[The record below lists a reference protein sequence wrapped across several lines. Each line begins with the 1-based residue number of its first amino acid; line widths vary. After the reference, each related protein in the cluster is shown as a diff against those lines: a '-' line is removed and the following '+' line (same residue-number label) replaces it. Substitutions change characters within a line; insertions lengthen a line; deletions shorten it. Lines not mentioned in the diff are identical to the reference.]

1 MRPIVAPTIEKHNLR
16 FLTGPFSIAASMI
29 DVRRLRVLRE
39 VAVTGT
45 VSGAARA
52 LGYTPSAVSQ
62 QLAALARESGAELLR
77 RRGRHVELTAEGRLL
92 VEVAERVGAE
102 LEAAEAELAA
112 RAARPNGVVR
122 LLAFATALQT
132 LVPRAAAA
140 LARTAPGLQLEI
152 DEADPDD
159 ALRLLVQERADVVV
173 AHDYDLLERRSS
185 ARVHRRELLDDE
197 LRLVGAVA
205 PAAAARQPRTATARQ
220 PRTATARQPP
230 AAPARQPRTAPAD
243 RPPPSPP
250 PSSRRRRDE
259 PAPVALASLAD
270 RRWVLPD
277 RGSACDRVVER
288 ACAAAGFAPAVVA
301 RSSDFAAIAALAEA
315 CDAVALVPRLAL
327 RGHGSDASGH
337 PLEAPVG
344 RQVFA
349 AVRDGAQRR
358 PLEARVLDAL
368 AAAA

>member
-1 MRPIVAPTIEKHNLR
+1 
-16 FLTGPFSIAASMI
+16 MI

-39 VAVTGT
+39 VAVAGT

-92 VEVAERVGAE
+92 VELAERVGAE

-112 RAARPNGVVR
+112 RAAQPGGVVR

-132 LVPRAAAA
+132 LVPRAVAQ

-173 AHDYDLLERRSS
+173 AHDYDLLERRRS
-185 ARVHRRELLDDE
+185 ARVHRRELFDDE
-197 LRLVGAVA
+197 LRLVGAVE
-205 PAAAARQPRTATARQ
+205 PG
-220 PRTATARQPP
+220 
-230 AAPARQPRTAPAD
+230 
-243 RPPPSPP
+243 
-250 PSSRRRRDE
+250 RD
-259 PAPVALASLAD
+259 AVALASLAD

-288 ACAAAGFAPAVVA
+288 ACAAAGFAPDVVA
-301 RSSDFAAIAALAEA
+301 RSSDFAAIVALADA
-315 CDAVALVPRLAL
+315 CDAVALVPRIAL
-327 RGHGSDASGH
+327 RGDAPAIGAPAPDAPGSPASAARGTPAPDAPGSPALAAPHTH
-337 PLEAPVG
+337 PPAPAGRPLTQPVG

-368 AAAA
+368 TSVSEPPRVKAGRPNADR

>member
-1 MRPIVAPTIEKHNLR
+1 
-16 FLTGPFSIAASMI
+16 MI
-29 DVRRLRVLRE
+29 DVRRLRILRE
-39 VAVTGT
+39 VAVAGT
-45 VSGAARA
+45 ISGAARA

-112 RAARPNGVVR
+112 RAARPGGVVR

-132 LVPRAAAA
+132 IVPRAAAA
-140 LARTAPGLQLEI
+140 LARSAPGLELEI

-159 ALRLLVQERADVVV
+159 ALRLLVQERADVAI

-185 ARVHRRELLDDE
+185 ARVHRRELLGDE
-197 LRLVGAVA
+197 LRVVGTGDA
-205 PAAAARQPRTATARQ
+205 
-220 PRTATARQPP
+220 
-230 AAPARQPRTAPAD
+230 
-243 RPPPSPP
+243 
-250 PSSRRRRDE
+250 
-259 PAPVALASLAD
+259 APVALAALAG

-288 ACAAAGFAPAVVA
+288 ACAAAGFAPRVVA
-301 RSSDFAAIAALAEA
+301 RSSDFAAIAALADA

-327 RGHGSDASGH
+327 ARRLPDGDGQ
-337 PLEAPVG
+337 PLQTPV
-344 RQVFA
+344 RRRIFA

-358 PLEARVLDAL
+358 PLEAAVLDAL
-368 AAAA
+368 AAAAEAGGERTTAPAHEVKAAARTADG